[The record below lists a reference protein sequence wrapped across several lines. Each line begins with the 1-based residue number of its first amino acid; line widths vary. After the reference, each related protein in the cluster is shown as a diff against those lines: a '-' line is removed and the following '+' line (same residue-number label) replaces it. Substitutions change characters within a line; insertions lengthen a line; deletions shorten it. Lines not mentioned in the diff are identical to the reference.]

1 MIKNIA
7 FAMIFWKH
15 INYSQKLWKGDT
27 EGSELHAMQSP
38 ENELKS
44 INYVEMEI
52 NNNTA
57 DDETRLVLQ
66 EFNKIYK
73 NAENNNY

>member
-1 MIKNIA
+1 
-7 FAMIFWKH
+7 
-15 INYSQKLWKGDT
+15 
-27 EGSELHAMQSP
+27 MQSP